1 MARLRTGV
9 LSLQSTKSGLRRSGT
24 MGLFHLILNTAKML
38 DNIKFLAWQDYA
50 GLNLNEKVKPKKKR
64 KMKRQILFRGW
75 SSLQARWVEGNFTYD
90 SIGQPRIIKVES
102 SGQGL
107 TFIPVHPDSVGQ
119 FTGLL
124 DMEGN
129 KVFEGD
135 TITSLERKSAE
146 SVIFI
151 NGAFRLTGYSDN
163 NKAPI
168 LDSFEVGAIKITG
181 NTFNPDHVQ

>member
-1 MARLRTGV
+1 
-9 LSLQSTKSGLRRSGT
+9 
-24 MGLFHLILNTAKML
+24 ML

-50 GLNLNEKVKPKKKR
+50 GLNLNEKVKPNKKR

-119 FTGLL
+119 FTGVW

-129 KVFEGD
+129 KIFEGD
-135 TITSLERKSAE
+135 INQDGRVVEFRYGS
-146 SVIFI
+146 FI
-151 NGAFRLTGYSDN
+151 LT
-163 NKAPI
+163 NKKTALLGGGRFI
-168 LDSFEVGAIKITG
+168 HITG